1 MVLWQELSILSCSN
15 VNLRDLHMVNGQKQ
29 HVRIDESITVFI
41 GGLHI
46 SAPGDSP
53 NTDGIHI
60 QGSQHFNIENSY
72 IATGDDCISIGD
84 GSYDVNISQVTC
96 GPGHGIRSL
105 GDGGSHGTVEMVHVK
120 ISFFTDTEN
129 GGGSGFTR
137 NIIFENLNFTAI
149 SNRIVIN
156 QYYCPDK
163 ACQNQALIDVHYIG
177 LYGTSQSEVAVSL
190 TCSECVACTN
200 ILLNGIDLNAANPGD
215 TTSSYCLNAHGTIQ
229 GQTIT
234 WPHVPFTG
242 HQVIGWS
249 SGLL

>member
-1 MVLWQELSILSCSN
+1 
-15 VNLRDLHMVNGQKQ
+15 MVNGQKQ

-96 GPGHGIRSL
+96 GPGHGIRAIHL
-105 GDGGSHGTVEMVHVK
+105 NQLAPHNGCCTWFTWKTDFEK
-120 ISFFTDTEN
+120 IDLSRWSKKDDSGVPFKGLFSIYIN
-129 GGGSGFTR
+129 GAWIKTWQGGSGFTR

-163 ACQNQALIDVHYIG
+163 ACQNQGEEEVTAVFSNGSLRNERFPDLQQVSEG
-177 LYGTSQSEVAVSL
+177 L
-190 TCSECVACTN
+190 
-200 ILLNGIDLNAANPGD
+200 
-215 TTSSYCLNAHGTIQ
+215 SSYGYDCWMKGYVHMD
-229 GQTIT
+229 IT
-234 WPHVPFTG
+234 VGYMEFP
-242 HQVIGWS
+242 QV
-249 SGLL
+249 

>member
-1 MVLWQELSILSCSN
+1 
-15 VNLRDLHMVNGQKQ
+15 MVNGQKQ

-96 GPGHGIRSL
+96 GPGHGIRLFS
-105 GDGGSHGTVEMVHVK
+105 
-120 ISFFTDTEN
+120 IYIN
-129 GGGSGFTR
+129 GAWIKTWQGGSGFTR

-163 ACQNQALIDVHYIG
+163 ACQNQGEEEVTAVFSNGSLRNERFPDLQQVSEG
-177 LYGTSQSEVAVSL
+177 L
-190 TCSECVACTN
+190 
-200 ILLNGIDLNAANPGD
+200 
-215 TTSSYCLNAHGTIQ
+215 SSYGYDCWMKGYVHMD
-229 GQTIT
+229 IT
-234 WPHVPFTG
+234 VGYMEFP
-242 HQVIGWS
+242 QV
-249 SGLL
+249 